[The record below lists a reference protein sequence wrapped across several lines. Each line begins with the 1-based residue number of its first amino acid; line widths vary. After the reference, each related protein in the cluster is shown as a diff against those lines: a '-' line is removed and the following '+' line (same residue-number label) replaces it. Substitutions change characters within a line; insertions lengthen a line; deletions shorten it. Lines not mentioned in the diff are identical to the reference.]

1 MPGKPKS
8 LFLENLDEKLE
19 GTLLVLKLKW
29 KKPFTLMVWTLKH
42 LTANMKQCTLNNY
55 YQEIF
60 KNFQESYRSYQ
71 WPLLKSK
78 NGLPAKNVQFI
89 GPDANSFSLWERVLI
104 EGNILILNESWLT
117 ANPKKP
123 ATITIN
129 NGYLD
134 TIVKCIETFFKL
146 DITLCI

>member
-1 MPGKPKS
+1 
-8 LFLENLDEKLE
+8 
-19 GTLLVLKLKW
+19 
-29 KKPFTLMVWTLKH
+29 
-42 LTANMKQCTLNNY
+42 MKQYTLNNY
-55 YQEIF
+55 YLEIF

-89 GPDANSFSLWERVLI
+89 GLDANPFSLWERVLI